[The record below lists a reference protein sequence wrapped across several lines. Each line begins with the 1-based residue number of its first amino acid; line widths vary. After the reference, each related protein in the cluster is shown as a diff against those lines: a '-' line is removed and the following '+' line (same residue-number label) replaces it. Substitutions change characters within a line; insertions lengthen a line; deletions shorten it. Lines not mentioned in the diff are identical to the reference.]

1 MHGLGGGYA
10 GADFLLKK
18 KEKEKKSGL
27 GGWTLDTCP
36 LEARAQYNSGC

>member
-18 KEKEKKSGL
+18 KKKKRRV
-27 GGWTLDTCP
+27 GWVDGRSTHVP
-36 LEARAQYNSGC
+36 